1 MIRGMKYNQ
10 FQVFPEASLLCGR
23 QGVKTDEHWVGAGR
37 TWQVG
42 VGVPVLLGLCFPN
55 VLDLWSSGAL
65 AAQRGKRSIESTSGG
80 NLEVP
85 LEGQRPS

>member
-1 MIRGMKYNQ
+1 MMRGMKYNQ

-23 QGVKTDEHWVGAGR
+23 RGGKADEHWVGAGL

-42 VGVPVLLGLCFPN
+42 VGGVLVLPGLCFPN

-65 AAQRGKRSIESTSGG
+65 AAQREK
-80 NLEVP
+80 
-85 LEGQRPS
+85 